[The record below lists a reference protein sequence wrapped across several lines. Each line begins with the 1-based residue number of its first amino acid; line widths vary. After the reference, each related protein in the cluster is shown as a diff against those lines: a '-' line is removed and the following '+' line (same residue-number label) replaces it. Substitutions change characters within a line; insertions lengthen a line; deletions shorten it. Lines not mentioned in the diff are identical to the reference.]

1 MYYSQKGGETVS
13 NIGNREIFARNL
25 SYYVEHS
32 GRTQK
37 YLAELVGVAP
47 TTFNDWMKGRK
58 YPRIDKI
65 EKLADYFGIQK
76 SDLIEARIT
85 EEQNNDNDI
94 MAGIIVRMRTDSVF
108 FAAIQL
114 LHSFDSEQIKGV
126 QETLRTLKAFAK

>member
-1 MYYSQKGGETVS
+1 MS

-32 GRTQK
+32 GRTQRE
-37 YLAELVGVAP
+37 LAEYVGVAP
-47 TTFNDWMKGRK
+47 STFNVWMKGGK

-65 EKLADYFGIQK
+65 EKLARYFGIQK

-85 EEQNNDNDI
+85 EDQNNDNDA
-94 MAGIIVRMRTDSVF
+94 MAGIIVRMRTDADF

-126 QETLRTLKAFAK
+126 QETLKTLKAFAK